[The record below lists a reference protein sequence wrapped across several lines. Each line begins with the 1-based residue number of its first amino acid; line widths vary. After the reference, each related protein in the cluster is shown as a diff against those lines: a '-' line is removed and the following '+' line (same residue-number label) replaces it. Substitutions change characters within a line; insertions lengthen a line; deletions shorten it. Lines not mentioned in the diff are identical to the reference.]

1 MKPWMKAVMW
11 ALFGGGF
18 GFFIGQQVGKKQGYV
33 EYERRIAEENDN
45 MRDAQEVTDD
55 LQQRFD
61 DVVYAMKEY
70 AGIVEEQPETATD
83 DDPDMPTEADIAI
96 DPDIPQ
102 LHPQHLVPEIIGEE
116 EYNINI
122 WQYDLENLLFYE
134 MDEVLYNETTQSII
148 ENPDDVI
155 GIGTLFEFG
164 GDPNNPVESIFVK
177 NDTFGTLFRID
188 RLDAAFCDAV
198 DGSCPPEDDAPD
210 EEEDFNSDDYWNDV

>member
-1 MKPWMKAVMW
+1 MKPWMKALMW
-11 ALFGGGF
+11 ALCGAGF
-18 GFFIGQQVGKKQGYV
+18 GYFIGDRIGY
-33 EYERRIAEENDN
+33 RR
-45 MRDAQEVTDD
+45 
-55 LQQRFD
+55 
-61 DVVYAMKEY
+61 AMKEQSELMEETTAEDDGEWREKKEEAVAAMREY
-70 AGIVEEQPETATD
+70 AANYDTELPEPATD
-83 DDPDMPTEADIAI
+83 EDPEMPTESDIAI

-116 EYNINI
+116 EYNLNI

-134 MDEVLYNETTQSII
+134 MDEVLYNESTQSII

-177 NDTFGTLFRID
+177 NDTYGTLFRID

-198 DGSCPPEDDAPD
+198 DGSCPPEDDEP
-210 EEEDFNSDDYWNDV
+210 EEEDDDFSKDDYWNDV